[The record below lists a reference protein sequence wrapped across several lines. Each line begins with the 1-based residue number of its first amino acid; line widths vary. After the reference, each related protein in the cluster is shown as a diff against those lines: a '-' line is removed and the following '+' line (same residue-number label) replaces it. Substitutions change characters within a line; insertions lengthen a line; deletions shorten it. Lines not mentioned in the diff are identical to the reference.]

1 MRRAFIPT
9 ISELQAFRACVRFGT
24 TMRAADHLG
33 LTQSSVSRSV
43 GQLEDRL
50 GVHLFHRVRQRLV
63 LSDAGRRF
71 LRDADAILDDLHEA
85 AVRVMAFGGQADV
98 LSLAVLPTFADRWLI
113 PRLGRFHKLAPHVTV
128 DIAVRL
134 VPVDLEAEPFDAAIQ
149 RGPVDQATTG
159 IVPLFDEELIV
170 VAAPT
175 LLAGRQFLDDAELAA
190 LPLLQQST
198 RPTLWLE
205 WFQAAGIDPRTTL
218 RGHRFE
224 QFSMLIE
231 AAAAGLDQ
239 HGEPPGSAWR
249 WCRACWS
256 KPSSKTAAW
265 RSPRKTRSPASIPT
279 ASPIGPAA
287 RISRAC
293 ASSCPGSRMRGA
305 RPAEAVQIR
314 SA

>member
-71 LRDADAILDDLHEA
+71 LRDADAILDNLHEA

-134 VPVDLEAEPFDAAIQ
+134 DPVDLEAEPFDAAIQ

-170 VAAPT
+170 VAAPA

-231 AAAAGLDQ
+231 AAAAGLGVALVPRLLVETELENGRLALASHNAIAGQ
-239 HGEPPGSAWR
+239 HPYRLAYRPGGEEQPGLREFLSWIEDER
-249 WCRACWS
+249 RE
-256 KPSSKTAAW
+256 T
-265 RSPRKTRSPASIPT
+265 
-279 ASPIGPAA
+279 G
-287 RISRAC
+287 
-293 ASSCPGSRMRGA
+293 
-305 RPAEAVQIR
+305 
-314 SA
+314 